1 MVLGA
6 HEGTPVLVTAFNRP
20 HLLESLLDRL
30 RSSGVTRLYVS
41 LDGPRTGNTLDSA
54 GVERCVA
61 LANEITWAREVK
73 VHVNSINQGCGRAV
87 SSALEWFFSCE
98 EAGIVLEDDI
108 LPDPTFLHFASTLLK
123 QYRDDERILAIS
135 GCCLVPSVEVS
146 DPLRPYRFSRVPHVW
161 GWAAWRHTWAHYQ
174 FDMSDWRSLLG
185 ASALW
190 EATQGSLAATLYWGF
205 VFDCIRRGSLDTWDA
220 QWVLA
225 AFRSGRFVATSNI
238 NLTENR
244 GFGSG
249 ATHTRLSTWTPPK
262 AEATH
267 GALGEVPV
275 VWDRRADRWVHA
287 HHFRVRSHLSQALLD
302 EDPYFTSF
310 RDEVR
315 DLIRKG

>member
-185 ASALW
+185 ASA
-190 EATQGSLAATLYWGF
+190 
-205 VFDCIRRGSLDTWDA
+205 RGHAGVS
-220 QWVLA
+220 
-225 AFRSGRFVATSNI
+225 
-238 NLTENR
+238 R
-244 GFGSG
+244 GNP
-249 ATHTRLSTWTPPK
+249 L
-262 AEATH
+262 
-267 GALGEVPV
+267 LG
-275 VWDRRADRWVHA
+275 
-287 HHFRVRSHLSQALLD
+287 FRVRLHQAWKPGHVGCPVGVGGVSVRSVRCDLEHQSDRKPWLWLWSNAHATLNVDTPESRGNPWGVRRSSRCLGSPCRSLGTCSSLSSQVA
-302 EDPYFTSF
+302 SF
-310 RDEVR
+310 AGSSR
-315 DLIRKG
+315 